1 MENIFQ
7 NWLIQAAACKLGLQ
21 LQEVHLIDGTFRFP
35 TDIAVKVPLPTG
47 LKLFRCM
54 SGGGAWARN
63 WESLYNNRSGRPTAC
78 PEDILTEEQIR
89 DAITKHCPGVVVEI
103 A

>member
-47 LKLFRCM
+47 LKLFRFN
-54 SGGGAWARN
+54 SSGAWARN
-63 WESLYNNRSGRPTAC
+63 EELLYNNRSGRPTAC
-78 PEDILTEEQIR
+78 PQDILTEEQIR